1 MYLPNVAKHN
11 DIKMTQTKNESL
23 KIPSGHSEK
32 IKVAI
37 TSIVASIVLTIIK
50 LVVGAST
57 NSLGILSE
65 AMHSGL
71 DVIAALMTFYAIRMA
86 MRPPDLR
93 YTYGYAKYESLTSLA
108 EIILLFAVAGW
119 VFYEGIE
126 RIFFK
131 TVHPEITFISLG
143 IMFVSIG
150 IDFGRSRALNKIAKK
165 YGSQALEADALH
177 FKADMIT
184 SSIVVGGLLAVLF
197 LNIPNADAYAAI
209 IVAGMII
216 YTSLGLGRRTIDVLL
231 DKAPKGVYA
240 HVVESVTGLEG
251 VNKAHDIRVRQVGP
265 EIFVDMRIEVPRTH
279 THSKAHEVATA
290 VEERVRRVVPNADV
304 MVHVDAIE
312 GADETIMDRVRLVAS
327 ETEGIKNV
335 HSTYLSSMISLEKEV
350 LDSKKGSL
358 HLYLD
363 VQMDG
368 NLDLKKAHDI
378 IDKFEKDVKDK
389 ISEIRN
395 ITTHIET
402 ESNENIPVRTEKV
415 IDKPHAE
422 KIRNLALSIQ
432 GVTECK
438 DIGSIIVND
447 ELHITMTIKI
457 TPRENNII
465 TVEDAHRIAT
475 SVQNLIMSRMGA
487 SRVIVH
493 TEPA

>member
-1 MYLPNVAKHN
+1 MCFPNMAKPE
-11 DIKMTQTKNESL
+11 DIKMTPNESL
-23 KIPSGHSEK
+23 KISSGHSEK
-32 IKVAI
+32 IKVAV
-37 TSIVASIVLTIIK
+37 TSIVASAALTIIK

-86 MRPPDLR
+86 ARPPDLR

-131 TVHPEITFISLG
+131 TVHPEITLVSLG

-184 SSIVVGGLLAVLF
+184 SSIVVVGLLAVLV

-209 IVAGMII
+209 VVAGMII
-216 YTSLGLGRRTIDVLL
+216 YTSLGLGRRTLDVLL

-240 HVVESVTGLEG
+240 QVVESVTGLEG

-265 EIFVDMRIEVPRTH
+265 EIFVDMHIEVPRTH

-312 GADETIMDRVRLVAS
+312 GTDETMMDRVRLVAA
-327 ETEGIKNV
+327 ETDGIKNV
-335 HSTYLSSMISLEKEV
+335 HSTYLSSMMSPEKISDYKKE
-350 LDSKKGSL
+350 SL

-378 IDKFEKDVKDK
+378 IDKFEKNIKDK
-389 ISEIRN
+389 IPEIGN

-402 ESNENIPVRTEKV
+402 ESNENIPVGTEKT
-415 IDKPHAE
+415 IDNSHAE
-422 KIRNLALSIQ
+422 KIRNLVLSVPSVI
-432 GVTECK
+432 ECK

-447 ELHITMTIKI
+447 ELHITITIKI
-457 TPRENNII
+457 APKENNVI
-465 TVEDAHRIAT
+465 TVEDAHKIAT
-475 SVQNLIMSRMGA
+475 NVQNLIINQMGA

>member
-1 MYLPNVAKHN
+1 
-11 DIKMTQTKNESL
+11 MTPTKNESS
-23 KIPSGHSEK
+23 KTSSGHNEK

-37 TSIVASIVLTIIK
+37 TSIVASAVLTIIK

-86 MRPPDLR
+86 TRPPDLR

-119 VFYEGIE
+119 VFYEGVE

-131 TVHPEITFISLG
+131 TVHPEITFFSLG
-143 IMFVSIG
+143 IMFVSIA
-150 IDFGRSRALNKIAKK
+150 IDFGRSRALDKVAKK

-177 FKADMIT
+177 FKADMLT
-184 SSIVVGGLLAVLF
+184 SFIVIGGLLVVLF

-216 YTSLGLGRRTIDVLL
+216 YTSLGLGRRTMDVLL
-231 DKAPKGVYA
+231 DKAPKGIHA
-240 HVVESVTGLEG
+240 QVVESVTGLEG
-251 VNKAHDIRVRQVGP
+251 INNAHDIRVRQVGS
-265 EIFVDMRIEVPRTH
+265 EIFVDMHIEVPRTY
-279 THSKAHEVATA
+279 THSKAHEVATT
-290 VEERVRRVVPNADV
+290 VEERVRRVIPNADV

-312 GADETIMDRVRLVAS
+312 GVDETIMDKVRLIAS

-335 HSTYLSSMISLEKEV
+335 HSTYLSNMITLEKEISDFV
-350 LDSKKGSL
+350 KKGSL

-368 NLDLKKAHDI
+368 SLDLKKAHDI
-378 IDKFEKDVKDK
+378 IDKFERDVKNK
-389 ISEIRN
+389 ILEIGN

-402 ESNENIPVRTEKV
+402 EADENIPVGMEKTV
-415 IDKPHAE
+415 DKSHAE
-422 KIRNLALSIQ
+422 KIRSLALSVPSI
-432 GVTECK
+432 TECK

-457 TPRENNII
+457 TPRENGTV
-465 TVEDAHRIAT
+465 TVEEAHGIAT
-475 SVQNLIMSRMGA
+475 RVQNLIISQMGA

>member
-1 MYLPNVAKHN
+1 
-11 DIKMTQTKNESL
+11 
-23 KIPSGHSEK
+23 
-32 IKVAI
+32 
-37 TSIVASIVLTIIK
+37 
-50 LVVGAST
+50 
-57 NSLGILSE
+57 
-65 AMHSGL
+65 
-71 DVIAALMTFYAIRMA
+71 
-86 MRPPDLR
+86 
-93 YTYGYAKYESLTSLA
+93 LTSLA

-131 TVHPEITFISLG
+131 TVHPEITFVSIG

-184 SSIVVGGLLAVLF
+184 SSIVVGGLLGVLV

-209 IVAGMII
+209 IVAAMII

-240 HVVESVTGLEG
+240 QVVESVTGLEG
-251 VNKAHDIRVRQVGP
+251 VSKAHDIRVRQVGP
-265 EIFVDMRIEVPRTH
+265 EIFVDMHIEVPRIH

-312 GADETIMDRVRLVAS
+312 GADETIMDRVRLIAA
-327 ETEGIKNV
+327 ETDGIKNV
-335 HSTYLSSMISLEKEV
+335 HSTYLSSMISPEKV
-350 LDSKKGSL
+350 SDSGSL

-378 IDKFEKDVKDK
+378 IDKFEKDVKGK
-389 ISEIRN
+389 ISEIGN

-402 ESNENIPVRTEKV
+402 ESNENIPIGTEKT
-415 IDKPHAE
+415 IDESHAE
-422 KIRNLALSIQ
+422 KIRNLALSVQ

-438 DIGSIIVND
+438 DIGSVIVND
-447 ELHITMTIKI
+447 ELHITMTIRI
-457 TPRENNII
+457 MPRENNAM

-475 SVQNLIMSRMGA
+475 SIQNLIISQMGA

>member
-1 MYLPNVAKHN
+1 MAKPE
-11 DIKMTQTKNESL
+11 DIKMTPNESL
-23 KIPSGHSEK
+23 KISSGHSEK
-32 IKVAI
+32 IKIAI
-37 TSIVASIVLTIIK
+37 TSIIASSILTIIK
-50 LVVGAST
+50 LVVGTST

-86 MRPPDLR
+86 ARPPDLR

-131 TVHPEITFISLG
+131 TVHPEITFVSLG

-150 IDFGRSRALNKIAKK
+150 MDFGRSRALDKIAKK

-184 SSIVVGGLLAVLF
+184 SAIVVAGLLAVLV

-209 IVAGMII
+209 VVAGMII
-216 YTSLGLGRRTIDVLL
+216 YTSLGLGRRTLDVLL

-240 HVVESVTGLEG
+240 QVVESVTGLEG

-265 EIFVDMRIEVPRTH
+265 EIFVDMHIEVPRTH

-312 GADETIMDRVRLVAS
+312 GTDETIMDRVRLVAA

-335 HSTYLSSMISLEKEV
+335 HSTYLSSMISPEKIS
-350 LDSKKGSL
+350 DYKKESL

-378 IDKFEKDVKDK
+378 IDEFEKNIKDK
-389 ISEIRN
+389 IPEIGN

-402 ESNENIPVRTEKV
+402 ESNENIPVGTEKT
-415 IDKPHAE
+415 IDKSHAE
-422 KIRNLALSIQ
+422 KIRNLALSVQ

-447 ELHITMTIKI
+447 ELHITITIKI
-457 TPRENNII
+457 APKENNVI
-465 TVEDAHRIAT
+465 TVEDAHKIAT
-475 SVQNLIMSRMGA
+475 DVQNLIINQMGA

>member
-1 MYLPNVAKHN
+1 MNP
-11 DIKMTQTKNESL
+11 TKNESS
-23 KIPSGHSEK
+23 KTSSGHSEK

-37 TSIVASIVLTIIK
+37 TSIVASAVLTIIK

-86 MRPPDLR
+86 IRPPDLR
-93 YTYGYAKYESLTSLA
+93 YTYGYAKYESLTSLT

-119 VFYEGIE
+119 VFYEGVE

-131 TVHPEITFISLG
+131 TVHPEITWISIG

-177 FKADMIT
+177 FKADMLT
-184 SSIVVGGLLAVLF
+184 SSIVVVGLLAVLV

-216 YTSLGLGRRTIDVLL
+216 YTSLGLGRRTLDVLL
-231 DKAPKGVYA
+231 DKAPKGIYA
-240 HVVESVTGLEG
+240 QVVESVTGLEG
-251 VNKAHDIRVRQVGP
+251 VNKAHDIRVRQVGS

-279 THSKAHEVATA
+279 THSKAHEVATT

-304 MVHVDAIE
+304 MVHVDAIK
-312 GADETIMDRVRLVAS
+312 GADETIMDRVRLVAA
-327 ETEGIKNV
+327 ETDGIKNV
-335 HSTYLSSMISLEKEV
+335 HSTYLSNTMSLEKV
-350 LDSKKGSL
+350 ADSKKGSL

-378 IDKFEKDVKDK
+378 IDKFEKNAKDK
-389 ISEIRN
+389 IPEIGN

-402 ESNENIPVRTEKV
+402 EVNENVLIGTEKI
-415 IDKPHAE
+415 IDKSHAE
-422 KIRNLALSIQ
+422 KIRNLALSVQ
-432 GVTECK
+432 DVTECK

-447 ELHITMTIKI
+447 EMHITMTIKI

-475 SVQNLIMSRMGA
+475 SVQNLIMSQIGA

-493 TEPA
+493 TEPS

>member
-1 MYLPNVAKHN
+1 MHLPNVTKHN
-11 DIKMTQTKNESL
+11 NIKTNTRESSL
-23 KIPSGHSEK
+23 KISSGHSEK

-37 TSIVASIVLTIIK
+37 TSIAASAALTIIK

-86 MRPPDLR
+86 ARPPDLR

-131 TVHPEITFISLG
+131 TIHPEITFVSLG
-143 IMFVSIG
+143 VMFVSIG

-165 YGSQALEADALH
+165 YGSQALEADSLH

-184 SSIVVGGLLAVLF
+184 SAIVVTGLLAVLF

-209 IVAGMII
+209 VVAGMII

-240 HVVESVTGLEG
+240 QVVESVTGLEG
-251 VNKAHDIRVRQVGP
+251 INKAYDIRIRQVGP
-265 EIFVDMRIEVPRTH
+265 EIFVDMHIEVPRTH
-279 THSKAHEVATA
+279 THSKAHEVATT
-290 VEERVRRVVPNADV
+290 VEERVRQVVPNADV

-312 GADETIMDRVRLVAS
+312 GTDETIMDKVRLVAA

-335 HSTYLSSMISLEKEV
+335 HSTYLSNVISPEKV
-350 LDSKKGSL
+350 SDSKKSL

-368 NLDLKKAHDI
+368 NLDLKKAHGI
-378 IDKFEKDVKDK
+378 IDKFEKNVKDK
-389 ISEIRN
+389 ISEIGI

-402 ESNENIPVRTEKV
+402 EANENIPIGTEKI
-415 IDKPHAE
+415 IDESHAE
-422 KIRNLALSIQ
+422 KIRNLALSVPSVI
-432 GVTECK
+432 ECK

-447 ELHITMTIKI
+447 ELHITITIKI
-457 TPRENNII
+457 MTKEGNSI
-465 TVEDAHRIAT
+465 TVEEAHRIAT
-475 SVQNLIMSRMGA
+475 NVQNLIINHMGA

>member
-1 MYLPNVAKHN
+1 MK
-11 DIKMTQTKNESL
+11 QEKNTESNQRA
-23 KIPSGHSEK
+23 HREK

-37 TSIVASIVLTIIK
+37 TSIIASVVLTVIK
-50 LVVGAST
+50 LVVGTST

-71 DVIAALMTFYAIRMA
+71 DVLAALMTFYAIKMA
-86 MRPPDLR
+86 MRPPDSR
-93 YTYGYAKYESLTSLA
+93 YNYGYAKYESLTSLV

-119 VFYEGIE
+119 VFYEGID

-131 TVHPEITFISLG
+131 TVHPEITFVSFA

-184 SSIVVGGLLAVLF
+184 SGIVVGGLVAVLF

-209 IVAGMII
+209 VIAGMIV
-216 YTSLGLGRRTIDVLL
+216 YTSLGLGRRTLDVLL
-231 DKAPKGVYA
+231 DKTPKNVYA
-240 HVVESVTGLEG
+240 QVAKSVSSLEG
-251 VNKAHDIRVRQVGP
+251 VIKAHDIRVRQVGP
-265 EIFVDMRIEVPRTH
+265 EIFVDMRIEVPRTF
-279 THSKAHEVATA
+279 THSKAHEVATT
-290 VEERVRRVVPNADV
+290 VEERVRQVIPNADV

-312 GADETIMDRVRLVAS
+312 GAGETIMDRVRLIAA
-327 ETEGIKNV
+327 ETEGIQNV
-335 HSTYLSSMISLEKEV
+335 HSTYLSNMITSEKES
-350 LDSKKGSL
+350 LDSKESL

-363 VQMDG
+363 VQMNG
-368 NLDLKKAHDI
+368 SLDLKKAHDI

-389 ISEIRN
+389 ISEIGN

-402 ESNENIPVRTEKV
+402 ESDENIPVGTEKL
-415 IDKPHAE
+415 IDKSHAD
-422 KIRNLALSIQ
+422 KIRNLSLSIQ
-432 GVTECK
+432 GVTECR
-438 DIGSIIVND
+438 DIGSIIINN
-447 ELHITMTIKI
+447 ELHITLTVKI
-457 TPRENNII
+457 MSKEND
-465 TVEDAHRIAT
+465 TVTVDDAHKIAT
-475 SVQNLIMSRMGA
+475 NVQNLILRKIGA

>member
-1 MYLPNVAKHN
+1 MITKKKDSDLEQSKEPRYL
-11 DIKMTQTKNESL
+11 I
-23 KIPSGHSEK
+23 GHKEK
-32 IKVAI
+32 IRVAVI
-37 TSIVASIVLTIIK
+37 SIAASVALTILK
-50 LVVGAST
+50 LVVGSST

-86 MRPPDLR
+86 MRPPDPR
-93 YTYGYAKYESLTSLA
+93 YTYGYAKYESLTSLT

-119 VFYEGIE
+119 ILYEGID

-131 TVHPEITFISLG
+131 TVHPEITFFSLG

-184 SSIVVGGLLAVLF
+184 SSIVIGGLLAVLLF
-197 LNIPNADAYAAI
+197 NIPNADAYAAI
-209 IVAGMII
+209 IVAGMIV
-216 YTSLGLGRRTIDVLL
+216 YTSLGLGRRTLDILL
-231 DKAPKGVYA
+231 DKAPKDVYSQ
-240 HVVESVTGLEG
+240 VIKSVSGLEG
-251 VNKAHDIRVRQVGP
+251 VNMTHDVRVRQVGS
-265 EIFVDMRIEVPRTH
+265 EIFVDMHIEVPRTL
-279 THSKAHEVATA
+279 THSKAHEVATS
-290 VEERVRRVVPNADV
+290 VEDRVRQVIPNADV

-312 GADETIMDRVRLVAS
+312 GANETIMDRVRLIAA

-335 HSTYLSSMISLEKEV
+335 HSTYLSSPAAEKEE
-350 LDSKKGSL
+350 SESAKTESL

-378 IDKFEKDVKDK
+378 IDRFETNVKEK
-389 ISEIRN
+389 IPQVGN

-402 ESNENIPVRTEKV
+402 EANENLAVGIEKK
-415 IDKPHAE
+415 IDKSYAE
-422 KIRNLALSIQ
+422 KIRNLALSVTN
-432 GVTECK
+432 VTECR
-438 DIGSIIVND
+438 DIGSIIVNN

-457 TPRENNII
+457 TPRENSTI
-465 TVEDAHRIAT
+465 TVEEAHRIAT
-475 SVQNLIMSRMGA
+475 SVQNLILSQMGA